1 MSRTRPRI
9 LFRGVRALP
18 YGSPVDIPERYVRLC
33 LRVDRHVDGLVEAY
47 IGPGEW
53 RRSIDGTEPVDP
65 RRLRDEARSLL
76 DEIDRADLEDD
87 RRRWLRG
94 QLRAVECVTA
104 RLSGA
109 GFPWADEVERCLGV
123 RPARTGP
130 KAFEDVH
137 RRLDAALPGS
147 GGVRERFV
155 TWDERNAIPRER
167 VTPALERLT
176 EILGPRAHAIAS
188 IPAAESVTYELV
200 HGVPWLAYNWYQGE
214 YRSHVEV
221 NADLPISVVL
231 LVTLA
236 AHEVYPGHHTER
248 AAKEAYLYR
257 RLGRTETSVV
267 ITPAPESLVS
277 EGLAQCALEEA
288 LGPEPFAVVADVLA
302 GVGVRFDPAE
312 AHEVHRAEL
321 ALYAT
326 ATNAAFLLH
335 EDGASAEEVTEY
347 LRAFALK
354 SDDKIARTIAFLTDP
369 ASRTYVTAYP
379 DGRRLCRDF
388 VDRAPGNFAR
398 LLTEQ
403 LTSADLLA

>member
-1 MSRTRPRI
+1 
-9 LFRGVRALP
+9 
-18 YGSPVDIPERYVRLC
+18 VDIPERYVRLC
-33 LRVDRHVDGLVEAY
+33 LRVDRHVDGFVDAY
-47 IGPGEW
+47 IGPDGW
-53 RRSIDGTEPVDP
+53 RRAAADGEPADP
-65 RRLRDEARSLL
+65 GRLRDEARLLL
-76 DEIDRADLEDD
+76 DELDRADLEDD

-94 QLRAVECVTA
+94 QLRAVECVTT

-109 GFPWADEVERCLGV
+109 DLTWADEVERCLGA

-130 KAFEDVH
+130 DVFEDVH

-147 GGVRERFV
+147 GGVRERYV
-155 TWDERNAIPRER
+155 TWDERNAIARER
-167 VTPALERLT
+167 VIPALGRLT
-176 EILGPRAHAIAS
+176 EVLGPRAHAVAS
-188 IPAAESVTYELV
+188 MPAAESVTYELV

-214 YRSHVEV
+214 SRSHVEV

-267 ITPAPESLVS
+267 IAPSPESLVS

-302 GVGVRFDPAE
+302 GAGIRFDPVE

-321 ALYAT
+321 ALYAA
-326 ATNAAFLLH
+326 ATNAAFMVH
-335 EDGASAEEVTEY
+335 EDGAATGEVADY
-347 LRAFALK
+347 LRAFALE
-354 SDDKIARTIAFLTDP
+354 SDNRITRTIAFLTDP

-388 VDRAPGNFAR
+388 VNRAPGNFAR

-403 LTSADLLA
+403 LTSADLSP